1 MASLP
6 RGTVTFLFSDVEGST
21 RLQHTLGDRYQQV
34 VETHRVILESAFA
47 EHGGTVVDR
56 QTESFFCAFPRAQ
69 AAVAAAAAAQRALAA
84 QEWPGDATVRVRMG
98 IHAGEPEL
106 AGDRY
111 VGLAVSRAARICA
124 AAHGGQVLLSSS
136 ARALLADE
144 QRISLLGLG
153 PHRLK
158 DFPDPEPLFQLVL
171 DGQPTRFPP
180 LRTDRP
186 RHRKRLL
193 VAGVGLLLIG
203 GILGGIAAVTSGGAS
218 GLSHIGPS
226 SVGVI
231 DAKTGK
237 LLGEVPLGF
246 KSGLIAAGEGYIW
259 VADPVGSTLTKID
272 PKTMRKVA
280 TSSLGGLG
288 TIPTGLAAGR
298 GSVWVSALTGGRQRL
313 SVLELEPELSTLR
326 REIVLE
332 RSKNRKAL
340 GPVAIPLDVGPA
352 RVWVLEQYLARV
364 RSIEPRTGRVS
375 TGIEGL
381 DAVSIAVGS
390 GGVWVG
396 GRGSVTRIDPDTGEI
411 VESIPIGGA
420 VESQSTSIAA
430 GAGAVWFAG
439 SSRARLYRISP
450 SQNAVT
456 STVSVGHGPS
466 GIAVG
471 EGAVW
476 VANSRDRTVSEV
488 KLDSGSPRTIRL
500 GAPPGGIVT
509 YRGRVWTSPGI
520 PQS

>member
-21 RLQHTLGDRYQQV
+21 ELQHRLGHRYQEV
-34 VETHRVILESAFA
+34 VETHRAILERAFA

-56 QTESFFCAFPRAQ
+56 QTESFFCAFPRVQ
-69 AAVAAAAAAQRALAA
+69 AAAAAAAAAQRALVA
-84 QEWPGDATVRVRMG
+84 QQWPDNATVRVRMG

-136 ARALLADE
+136 ARALLADDK
-144 QRISLLGLG
+144 RISLLSLG

-158 DFPDPEPLFQLVL
+158 DFAEPEPLFQLVV
-171 DGQPTRFPP
+171 DGQPQRFPP

-186 RHRKRLL
+186 RPRKRLL
-193 VAGVGLLLIG
+193 AAAGLLLIG
-203 GILGGIAAVTSGGAS
+203 GIVGGIVAVTSGSAS
-218 GLSHIGPS
+218 GVSHIGPK

-237 LLGEVPLGF
+237 LVGEVPLGF
-246 KSGLIAAGEGYIW
+246 KSGLIAAGEGYVW

-280 TSSLGGLG
+280 TTGLGGRG
-288 TIPTGLAAGR
+288 TIPTGIAAGR
-298 GSVWVSALTGGRQRL
+298 GSVWVSALTGDSRRL
-313 SVLELEPELSTLR
+313 SVLDLEPELSTLK

-332 RSKNRKAL
+332 RGRLS
-340 GPVAIPLDVGPA
+340 PVPIPLDVAPG
-352 RVWVLEQYLARV
+352 RVWVLEQHLAKV

-375 TGIEGL
+375 TGVEGL
-381 DAVSIAVGS
+381 DAVSIAIGS
-390 GGVWVG
+390 GAVWVG
-396 GRGSVTRIDPDTGEI
+396 GRGSVTRINPDTEEVVG
-411 VESIPIGGA
+411 SIPVGGA

-430 GAGAVWFAG
+430 GAGGVWFVG
-439 SSRARLYRISP
+439 SSLARLYRISP
-450 SQNAVT
+450 DQDAVT
-456 STVSVGHGPS
+456 STVAVGNGPS
-466 GIAVG
+466 GVAVG
-471 EGAVW
+471 EGTVW
-476 VANSRDRTVSEV
+476 VANSRDGTVSEV
-488 KLDSGSPRTIRL
+488 RLGGDPPRTIRL
-500 GAPPGGIVT
+500 GASPGGIVT
-509 YRGRVWTSPGI
+509 YRGRVWTSPGL